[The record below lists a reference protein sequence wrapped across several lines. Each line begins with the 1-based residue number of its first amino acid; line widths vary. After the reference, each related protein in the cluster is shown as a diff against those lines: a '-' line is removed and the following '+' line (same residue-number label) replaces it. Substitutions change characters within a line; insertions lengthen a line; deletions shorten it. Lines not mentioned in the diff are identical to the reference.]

1 MVTISIKDNGDG
13 IPDDLMK
20 KIFQPFFTTKP
31 TGEGTGLGLSLS
43 FDIITKGHG
52 GQLQVQTEP
61 GMGTTFIISL
71 PKS

>member
-1 MVTISIKDNGDG
+1 
-13 IPDDLMK
+13 
-20 KIFQPFFTTKP
+20 
-31 TGEGTGLGLSLS
+31 LGLSLS